1 MKNGL
6 IVSIAIGEYET
17 DPENPDIAGSLSKLP
32 VEADVEN
39 LRKFAEFLNYQ
50 FLTVGNKYS
59 WTKEEVMNFL
69 RNDVCT
75 QLLDDGGNVQFDGL
89 MVCISSHGLHDCVLS
104 SDYKKMSRTRIHRC
118 ISENYPELREI
129 PRIFVFDACGGTR
142 DRRESSEIQN
152 VDSQSPE
159 DGEERETRK
168 NTEETK
174 EDEDDMAVVEALQ
187 LESRDTEWSAKY
199 KNPDYN
205 LVAVHG
211 ANEDFVS
218 KMQETSVG
226 SYLTYFLTKA
236 VRLNIEHKQRKGLAA
251 ILKDVQNLLH
261 DEGKQLIRM
270 EFFNET
276 QNLRIERKQSDTE

>member
-50 FLTVGNKYS
+50 FLTVDNKYS
-59 WTKEEVMNFL
+59 WTEEEVMDFL

-75 QLLDDGGNVQFDGL
+75 QLLDNGGNVQFDGL

-129 PRIFVFDACGGTR
+129 PRIFLFDACDGTR
-142 DRRESSEIQN
+142 DRRAIPEIQI
-152 VDSQSPE
+152 VDSQSFG

-168 NTEETK
+168 NAEETK
-174 EDEDDMAVVEALQ
+174 EDEDDMPVVKALE